1 MVKVKAVLAK
11 IGHIISAQL
20 ILIAFGIACLLAYFF
35 PASNVVF
42 TRNAGGED
50 AAAIVEVV
58 IGNVFG
64 AFVSPALVYAFMP
77 KLPEFDE
84 WQPASP
90 STLSA
95 MYQKVAQQLG
105 LSVLIP
111 LAVGQVL
118 RFFFPRHVKWALEKL
133 YLGKISTICLALLV
147 WTTFCGAFATGALYV
162 TPKASLIFNIFMNIG
177 LYLLFTVIC
186 FFSARP
192 PLKLVTWAE
201 GIFEKKPLCRLPTL
215 LKRVVIPKR
224 MSKEQTIA
232 VCFCGAAKTT
242 SLGIPL
248 VTAMWNESD
257 NLRRAFIQIPVL
269 LYTIEQVFIA
279 QILVYFFRRYMKRDQ
294 KDSGTDEDTVADPA
308 GNSLEDA
315 RIPSVPVGASEKP
328 GTQPSPV
335 ETQRENQ
342 PETTTAIGK
351 LPTMNSGQLTHLRR
365 QPTAYCGR
373 IDRDFGVSNS
383 DAASDTITCIR
394 WAPSTGG
401 SGYRL
406 ASTSWDGKARIYDI
420 SNDGSCRLGAVF
432 GIDDQPLFTCAWNKV
447 SKGVRDEASMTAA
460 AGADNTRRAHQRHLH
475 ARSLVAPGPDPDQRV
490 WDLRSSR
497 SPVHVIPLPERATAL
512 ASAGPEVLIATADR
526 AVHAVDLVRGMG
538 VVQRSVEAQ
547 LHHGVTALAVAADH
561 KTWAVG
567 GIEGRVGV
575 DSLSVADQR
584 FRKFSFKAHRD
595 PRDADGEVK
604 VWTINDVC
612 FNPRDS
618 DVLSTAASDGT
629 FVFWD
634 IARRLRLCTFP
645 ALQGAI
651 TATSFSP
658 DGRVFA
664 YAVGYD
670 WSRGYAHNHPEYPTK
685 LMLHPVEMEELGTR
699 LSRLR

>member
-35 PASNVVF
+35 PDVGVNGGTIKAEYSILYGAVGFIFLVSGLQLPYEKLRTHSKNWRLHIITQGISFLIIPLITLAIIHIMIAAGNLQTKAIDISVLVGMIVLSCIPTTIASNVVF

-201 GIFEKKPLCRLPTL
+201 GIFEKKPLCKLPRL

-351 LPTMNSGQLTHLRR
+351 
-365 QPTAYCGR
+365 
-373 IDRDFGVSNS
+373 
-383 DAASDTITCIR
+383 
-394 WAPSTGG
+394 
-401 SGYRL
+401 
-406 ASTSWDGKARIYDI
+406 
-420 SNDGSCRLGAVF
+420 
-432 GIDDQPLFTCAWNKV
+432 
-447 SKGVRDEASMTAA
+447 
-460 AGADNTRRAHQRHLH
+460 
-475 ARSLVAPGPDPDQRV
+475 
-490 WDLRSSR
+490 
-497 SPVHVIPLPERATAL
+497 
-512 ASAGPEVLIATADR
+512 
-526 AVHAVDLVRGMG
+526 
-538 VVQRSVEAQ
+538 
-547 LHHGVTALAVAADH
+547 
-561 KTWAVG
+561 
-567 GIEGRVGV
+567 
-575 DSLSVADQR
+575 
-584 FRKFSFKAHRD
+584 
-595 PRDADGEVK
+595 
-604 VWTINDVC
+604 
-612 FNPRDS
+612 
-618 DVLSTAASDGT
+618 
-629 FVFWD
+629 
-634 IARRLRLCTFP
+634 
-645 ALQGAI
+645 
-651 TATSFSP
+651 
-658 DGRVFA
+658 
-664 YAVGYD
+664 
-670 WSRGYAHNHPEYPTK
+670 
-685 LMLHPVEMEELGTR
+685 
-699 LSRLR
+699 